1 MSAQNLT
8 PGEMKRARKRLSQFN
23 FFNVISFVLLSGN
36 IITLFSLRLGVTT
49 FLIGLLSFFNFA
61 GYAFILIGRQ
71 LVHKYGVVRLMGRF
85 WLLRYILMVPILF
98 APLLAIRD
106 LYTASHALIIL
117 SVLGFNVARGIAIT
131 GYNPIIS
138 EITTE
143 KERGGFLARLQA
155 VTQSITLVLGILMAL
170 LLGQKAPLYIYS
182 FFISAGII
190 TGLYGA
196 SIFLK
201 LPEPGSIRERL
212 SENLL
217 QSFIKA
223 LRRPSFRKFTL
234 VHFLICFATFMA
246 SPFLIVYAKKVY
258 LLPDNLVVFFTVF
271 GSLGGIITA
280 LISGF
285 MIDRLGAKPLYF
297 IFTTI
302 ITLSLVPLIAAPPL
316 RDTSI
321 FVFFAI
327 LFFFHNLGSIGII
340 NTGQTYYLNAIQPEE
355 RVNLGGVYFFI
366 EGVGAG
372 LGSLIGGILL
382 DRLQGVAALTT
393 GGAFQIYFI
402 VSIAL
407 FFFLLVLA
415 GNLERLGAYPIRDVL
430 GIIFSPRDLRAISLL
445 HRLGRSQSLSEE
457 KKVIQALAQSQSE
470 LPISD
475 ILARL
480 RSPRFTIRIEALKAL
495 ERLSSERDTVQA
507 LTQEVKNRTYTS
519 AALAAEIIGK
529 KGYSEAIPVL
539 RKQLYSRDYYLSGE
553 CMVALARLGDR
564 ESIPAVRDITLRTS
578 NPRLLIHGA
587 VALEIFKDIS
597 AIPVLVKKLERKTSP
612 YLRDEIILAI
622 AGILHMGEWFYPF
635 YMAFL
640 EKSTDGL
647 SMLKDY
653 VIEHSKQRSADSI
666 MDLLDMLPW
675 INRKQFAEHATAMLE
690 KLNIR
695 ADGVNVSAYFVEA
708 LRQDQY
714 TRLDRFC
721 FLIAALIALRTAKAR
736 A

>member
-340 NTGQTYYLNAIQPEE
+340 NT
-355 RVNLGGVYFFI
+355 YFFI

-507 LTQEVKNRTYTS
+507 LIQEVKNRTYTS

-553 CMVALARLGDR
+553 CMVALAQLGDR
-564 ESIPAVRDITLRTS
+564 ESIPAVRDITMRTN

-587 VALEIFKDIS
+587 VALEIFKDVS

-635 YMAFL
+635 YIAFL

-647 SMLKDY
+647 SLLKDY
-653 VIEHSKQRSADSI
+653 VTAHSKQIGIDPI
-666 MDLLDMLPW
+666 VDLLDMLPRS
-675 INRKQFAEHATAMLE
+675 NRKQFAKHATAVLE

-695 ADGVNVSAYFVEA
+695 ADGVNVSACFAEA

-714 TRLDRFC
+714 TSLDRFC
-721 FLIAALIALRTAKAR
+721 FLIAALIALHTVKSR